1 MQTSDSTY
9 CPHSA
14 SELTESIHSLLF
26 GSLSARNLCSAYTKL
41 KPKLLKFINED
52 VSDPVAYL
60 KARSVLPGLNDLSA
74 FSISTDTVVEWEH
87 SFYRYEGIVS
97 KPFHP
102 LCEYYERLVKMECR
116 LLIIVAE
123 QWRTDESISPKKLR
137 EELLTLAELL
147 KVFIRAS
154 EDRRGRSEVSETN
167 FTEQIREYLSGL
179 LLAELGA
186 TLMELS
192 IRFSG
197 MYGKEA
203 ITEHSLYIRIL
214 NQPVPDLMP
223 FYPTRHGVLYS
234 LRSVSFN
241 KKALKSLKKIKLAM
255 PQLPVTAGKLR
266 AEEYQACHHL
276 IENTT
281 CVYYLLKAENATDSA
296 FIKLK
301 EEPVFA
307 EKYLYQ
313 IRNDI
318 SAGTRS
324 DQLAAFYP
332 YLPKVQAVLNT
343 GIQTDKPS
351 EGVLLLKDLE
361 QLGVK
366 LKGSETQQSASIHS
380 NGSHPLLHDLVSL
393 DDLRER
399 LQISLVT
406 LNKYLQESGIAVI
419 RFSSKSRWLRS
430 EDCNRF
436 LDFYTVKQSEG

>member
-1 MQTSDSTY
+1 MQKSENTY

-14 SELTESIHSLLF
+14 AELTDSIHSLLF

-41 KPKLLKFINED
+41 KPKLLKFIKED
-52 VSDPVAYL
+52 VSDPEAYL
-60 KARSVLPGLNDLSA
+60 KARSELSEINESSA
-74 FSISTDTVVEWEH
+74 FSLSSVTAVEWEH
-87 SFYRYEGIVS
+87 PFYRYEGIVS

-116 LLIIVAE
+116 LLVIVTE
-123 QWRTDESISPKKLR
+123 QWRTDESLSPKKLR

-154 EDRRGRSEVSETN
+154 DDRRGQSEDSETD

-179 LLAELGA
+179 LLAELSA

-197 MYGKEA
+197 IYGKEA
-203 ITEHSLYIRIL
+203 ITEHSLFIRIL
-214 NQPVPDLMP
+214 NQPVPDNMP
-223 FYPTRHGVLYS
+223 FYLTRHGVFYS
-234 LRSVSFN
+234 LRSVPFN

-255 PQLPVTAGKLR
+255 PQLPVSAGKIR

-281 CVYYLLKAENATDSA
+281 CVYYLLKAENASDSE

-301 EEPVFA
+301 EEPLFA

-313 IRNDI
+313 IRNDV

-332 YLPKVQAVLNT
+332 YLPKVQAVLNARK
-343 GIQTDKPS
+343 QTDKSS

-361 QLGVK
+361 QLGVT
-366 LKGSETQQSASIHS
+366 LQAS
-380 NGSHPLLHDLVSL
+380 
-393 DDLRER
+393 
-399 LQISLVT
+399 
-406 LNKYLQESGIAVI
+406 
-419 RFSSKSRWLRS
+419 
-430 EDCNRF
+430 
-436 LDFYTVKQSEG
+436 